1 VGACFESATLYLLA
15 VRTPPRE
22 AICFTQTGQ
31 RSGELT
37 ANYDQIDAQE
47 SLAAEVC
54 VSSYFAAAKTPFNR
68 LLRSISPP
76 AVAVFW
82 QCISSVRISS
92 AFLKVQEHG
101 IAKNNDKLY
110 SQ

>member
-1 VGACFESATLYLLA
+1 MITQQLDGWQAMLA

-37 ANYDQIDAQE
+37 ANYDHIDAQE

-54 VSSYFAAAKTPFNR
+54 VSSYFAAAKGA
-68 LLRSISPP
+68 L
-76 AVAVFW
+76 
-82 QCISSVRISS
+82 
-92 AFLKVQEHG
+92 
-101 IAKNNDKLY
+101 
-110 SQ
+110 